1 MNDHIPVLLH
11 EVIEALNVQPGKKYI
26 DATVGMGG
34 HAHEIVKQGG
44 EVLGIDRDEESLD
57 QLRIKNSELRINESQ
72 LHLTHGSFKD
82 IKVIASAHGFV
93 PVEGI
98 LFDLGF
104 SSWQLDK
111 SGRGFSFMKDE
122 PLDLRFD
129 QTSTE
134 KTASDLLNTSSREE
148 LTALFARYG
157 ELGEADAIADII
169 VRNRPVTKTSQL
181 NGLIAKNLTDH
192 MVYRLLARI
201 YQALR
206 IVVNEELSHVEIGL
220 LESVDLL
227 SPGGRLCVISFH
239 SLEDRIVKLAF
250 NDSRLKKVN
259 KKPITATKEE
269 IQQNSRS
276 RSAKLRIA

>member
-1 MNDHIPVLLH
+1 MNDHTPVLLQ

-34 HAHEIVKQGG
+34 HAREIVKKGG
-44 EVLGIDRDEESLD
+44 IVLGIDRDQESLD
-57 QLRIKNSELRINESQ
+57 QLRVNESQ
-72 LHLTHGSFKD
+72 FHLAHGSFRD
-82 IKVIASAHGFV
+82 IKEIAYSQNFV
-93 PVEGI
+93 PVDGI

-111 SGRGFSFMKDE
+111 AGRGFSFMKDE

-129 QTSTE
+129 RNTIQT
-134 KTASDLLNTSSREE
+134 TASEILNTYSREE

-157 ELGEADAIADII
+157 ELNEAGKISELV
-169 VRNRPVTKTSQL
+169 VRNRPIKKTSQL
-181 NGLIAKNLTDH
+181 NAVIAKDLTEH

-206 IVVNEELSHVEIGL
+206 IAVNEELRHIEIGL
-220 LESVDLL
+220 LESIDLL
-227 SPGGRLCVISFH
+227 CPGGRLCVISFH

-250 NDSRLKKVN
+250 NDSRLRGIT
-259 KKPITATKEE
+259 KKPITASKEE
-269 IQQNSRS
+269 IHQNSRA
-276 RSAKLRIA
+276 RSTKLRIAEKI